1 MSRPSSPKSLGLYR
15 TQKRST
21 VTSVF
26 QTLGLVASSYLTGVF
41 TYLVLIQVSDIPRGP
56 LWDESFRAPLAF
68 VLIVVVA
75 SGFILAYF
83 QKEWDRG
90 TRSFSILS
98 ALFLLAFTSLSTK
111 SVVDPVLP
119 LRLTSHYL
127 MEPLRHFLQF

>member
-1 MSRPSSPKSLGLYR
+1 MSRTSSPKDLGLYQSR
-15 TQKRST
+15 KRS
-21 VTSVF
+21 VVASAF
-26 QTLGLVASSYLTGVF
+26 ATLGLVASSYLTGVF
-41 TYLVLIQVSDIPRGP
+41 TYLVLIQVSELPRGP

-75 SGFILAYF
+75 GAFILAYF

-90 TRSFSILS
+90 TRAFSMLS

-111 SVVDPVLP
+111 RVVDPVLP
-119 LRLTSHYL
+119 LRLTSHYV